1 MGIFNS
7 TLADSSAAAIIHIE
21 QMSSCPRG
29 NVGIA
34 PTPPPH
40 NISQPTWN
48 KFVQELDPLARKL
61 NRGFIVSTIVYA
73 ALCLTLIFGVQ
84 KLVEHNAF
92 LIMLVAIFAVYFAYM
107 FYMYEIHNRNVDKEI
122 QSVMKQRERTFLEAG
137 YEMKYLM
144 QHTSVCRSRKTQ
156 KSERIIAFYSISISI
171 GTATGASNNG
181 TRTAGGAVPTHSH
194 PEPSAPIASTIADV
208 ELGSAPGTTTAAATG
223 TASLTD
229 RLKEDAPMAW
239 ASSDA
244 DGDVAG
250 MSLAE
255 QLKR

>member
-92 LIMLVAIFAVYFAYM
+92 LIMLLAIFAVYFALM
-107 FYMYEIHNRNVDKEI
+107 FYMYEIQNRNVDKEI
-122 QSVMKQRERTFLEAG
+122 QSVMEQRKGTFFEAG
-137 YEMKYLM
+137 YQMKYLT
-144 QHTSVCRSRKTQ
+144 QHTSVCRGKNQ
-156 KSERIIAFYSISISI
+156 KSERIIAFYSISI
-171 GTATGASNNG
+171 GTTMGTSNNG
-181 TRTAGGAVPTHSH
+181 TTTAGDLVPTNSH
-194 PEPSAPIASTIADV
+194 PEPPAPIASTIVDV
-208 ELGSAPGTTTAAATG
+208 ELGSAPGTTAAAAGRT
-223 TASLTD
+223 SLTD
-229 RLKEDAPMAW
+229 KLKEDAPMAW
-239 ASSDA
+239 ASPDA
-244 DGDVAG
+244 DADVAG